1 MRRVGRGSVLLNGRS
16 MVSVVNSMMSLRI
29 DEVGN
34 FDQCSSTFP
43 GQ

>member
-29 DEVGN
+29 DEV
-34 FDQCSSTFP
+34 DQCSSTFP